1 MAVVRVAPV
10 GPLATTAVTTTP
22 PSLTSLSC
30 ASRNRTTGCV
40 ASGTP
45 LCAAAAG
52 SVTSTSFV
60 APPVVTATVAVW
72 EIATPLI
79 VADTVLDPVTV
90 ELSVPVAAPLALV
103 GAAGCVNVFPVPV
116 AASTTVA
123 PGIGLLNSS
132 SAVPVMVE
140 TPDPAVIGD
149 VAVTV
154 ERTGDTGAGMT
165 VTAAVCVMSTVFTR
179 ADTVFASALVELSVP
194 VATPF
199 ASDGPTGG
207 VTVFPVPVTDSVTV
221 FPLTTLP

>member
-1 MAVVRVAPV
+1 M
-10 GPLATTAVTTTP
+10 
-22 PSLTSLSC
+22 
-30 ASRNRTTGCV
+30 
-40 ASGTP
+40 
-45 LCAAAAG
+45 
-52 SVTSTSFV
+52 
-60 APPVVTATVAVW
+60 
-72 EIATPLI
+72 
-79 VADTVLDPVTV
+79 
-90 ELSVPVAAPLALV
+90 
-103 GAAGCVNVFPVPV
+103 FPVPV

-123 PGIGLLNSS
+123 PGTGLLNSS